1 MSRSEQLLQVQDI
14 QEIRE
19 VIKRAKVRAITTIN
33 YKYINFEQKAAIIDC
48 LTRKLYENC
57 LKPLKKSLIHLSL
70 KWKCKS
76 LDYIKFDYQPLSI

>member
-1 MSRSEQLLQVQDI
+1 MIQYRKILELDAKGVTQRTITSSTGHSRDK
-14 QEIRE
+14 IRE

-70 KWKCKS
+70 K
-76 LDYIKFDYQPLSI
+76 